1 MATSTLIVNLW
12 FVMQDQTIA
21 LTLCLSMCAA
31 YGLQLGSDHGPLYR
45 LYNDL
50 LQHYKPYIR
59 PRRNPNETVE
69 VVVSYSMASVEALE
83 ETTQTVDSSGFL
95 TLQWTDDLL
104 TWNSNEYGGIDYI
117 NIPMEKLWFPDLS
130 LTNGL
135 DDLSLI
141 LPIGEKARVTSNGSI
156 TWFRDLKKRTKCSLD
171 MRHFPFDTQTCSI
184 NLIQWVADIRQVNM
198 TAGIVVIEPSLFQRN
213 GEWEIT
219 GNSKDTFLHTYSG
232 NIIQTEIEFTF
243 IFKRKYLYYII
254 TNILP
259 VMFLSVLNL
268 GVFLLPPESG
278 EKVSLCISIV
288 LSYAVF
294 LSAIGGSLPEVSDT
308 VSIFSI
314 YLLTMMFLKVA
325 TTLITVFVL
334 KVYHQTTEEAYSHSK
349 CLTRRQIQDNFK
361 TDYEQESKLVKQRTP
376 LKKTNT
382 QLAKYL
388 NKIGFTIVS
397 LLTVMI
403 TSLCFA
409 LLLKEQ

>member
-232 NIIQTEIEFTF
+232 NKIQTEIEFTF

>member
-50 LQHYKPYIR
+50 LEHYKPYIR
-59 PRRNPNETVE
+59 PRKNPNETVE

-104 TWNSNEYGGIDYI
+104 TWNSNEYGGTDYI

-294 LSAIGGSLPEVSDT
+294 LSVIGGRLPEVSDT

-388 NKIGFTIVS
+388 NMIGFTIVS

-403 TSLCFA
+403 TILCFA

>member
-1 MATSTLIVNLW
+1 
-12 FVMQDQTIA
+12 MQDQTIA

-50 LQHYKPYIR
+50 LEHYKPYIR
-59 PRRNPNETVE
+59 PRKNPNETVE

-117 NIPMEKLWFPDLS
+117 NIPVEKLWFPDLS
-130 LTNGL
+130 LTNGV
-135 DDLSLI
+135 DVLSLI
-141 LPIGEKARVTSNGSI
+141 LPIGEKARVTSNGSV

-184 NLIQWVADIRQVNM
+184 NLIQWVTDIRQVNM
-198 TAGIVVIEPSLFQRN
+198 TAGIVVIESSLFQRN

-219 GNSKDTFLHTYSG
+219 GKSKGTFLHRY
-232 NIIQTEIEFTF
+232 NDHIIQTEIEFTF

-259 VMFLSVLNL
+259 VMLLSVLNL

-294 LSAIGGSLPEVSDT
+294 LSVIGGRLPEVSDT

-325 TTLITVFVL
+325 TTLVTVL
-334 KVYHQTTEEAYSHSK
+334 GLNVYHGFSEQNVSCATEQQEIH
-349 CLTRRQIQDNFK
+349 CLNTFREHDSPKKKIQI
-361 TDYEQESKLVKQRTP
+361 
-376 LKKTNT
+376 
-382 QLAKYL
+382 
-388 NKIGFTIVS
+388 
-397 LLTVMI
+397 
-403 TSLCFA
+403 
-409 LLLKEQ
+409 